1 MSEVSTAAAAGPA
14 GLSAPSLRWATTTR
28 SLRTPWPWLTL
39 ALLALLVVFLLLP
52 LVQVL
57 IGSFSG
63 ISRDGRSGWAIVAAE
78 PRYLHAVLNTI
89 MLGVVVTLF
98 ALVIGV
104 PLAWFT
110 ARFDFP
116 GKGIVAVLPLVTIV
130 VPEVIAAQTWLMMV
144 GNNGLVTRALAE
156 RGIELPSFYG
166 WTGLITVMTFTYY
179 TYVYIG
185 TLAAI
190 RGFDVQ
196 LEEAAQSLG
205 TSPAASRFKVML
217 PVVLPAVLASA
228 LLVFTLVV
236 GNFAVAMVLS
246 NRVPLLSVLTYQA
259 TVSEVGSD
267 PALQSTLATL
277 SVAIVMLALFAQR
290 RIVARGR
297 REVVQ
302 GRGAVAQRLA
312 GWRGAL
318 LGTAAGAVVAVSL
331 LPVASIVVGAFTQ
344 ARGPVMR
351 WGQWTTAHLERVF
364 TRAIDPLLNTLTYA
378 AIATAIGI
386 TLATVISVLVVK
398 KRNAA
403 TPLLDYLTALP
414 LALSGTVIGIGLLMT
429 FNTGWLS
436 LTGTGAIIVLAYV
449 VRRLPFGTRNASS
462 TLYNIP
468 DSIEEASISLGV
480 PPLRTFLRVVLP
492 LMAPAIAAAAV
503 LTWTTTVAE
512 LSASIIVYSGGRETM
527 PIQIFRLIDSGLMA
541 QASAYGLLLIAVIVL
556 PIVLAT
562 RFARIDLF
570 ASRA

>member
-1 MSEVSTAAAAGPA
+1 MNDAGAAAPAPARSGVPGPA
-14 GLSAPSLRWATTTR
+14 LRRASLLR

-39 ALLALLVVFLLLP
+39 AVLALLVVFLLLP

-57 IGSFSG
+57 VGSFGSG
-63 ISRDGRSGWAIVAAE
+63 GRSGWAIVAAE
-78 PRYLHAVLNTI
+78 PRYLQAVLNTV
-89 MLGVVVTLF
+89 MLGAVVTLL

-116 GKGIVAVLPLVTIV
+116 GKGLIAVLPLVTLV

-144 GNNGLVTRALAE
+144 GNNGLLTRALAE

-166 WTGLITVMTFTYY
+166 WTGLVTVMTFTYY

-205 TSPAASRFKVML
+205 TSPAVSRWKVML

-228 LLVFTLVV
+228 LLVFTLAV

-246 NRVPLLSVLTYQA
+246 NKVPLLSVLTYQA

-267 PALQSTLATL
+267 PTLQSTLATI

-290 RIVARGR
+290 RVVARGR

-302 GRGAVAQRLA
+302 GRGAVPARLA
-312 GWRGAL
+312 GWRGAA
-318 LGTAAGAVVAVSL
+318 LGAAAALVVAVSL
-331 LPVASIVVGAFTQ
+331 LPVASIAVGAFTQ

-386 TLATVISVLVVK
+386 TLAVIVSYLVVK
-398 KRNAA
+398 KRNAL
-403 TPLLDYLTALP
+403 TPALDYLTALP

-436 LTGTGAIIVLAYV
+436 LTGTGSIIVLAYV

-462 TLYNIP
+462 TLFNIP

-480 PPLRTFLRVVLP
+480 PPGRSFVRVVLP
-492 LMAPAIAAAAV
+492 LMAPAIVAAAV

-541 QASAYGLLLIAVIVL
+541 QASAYGLLLVAVIVL

-562 RFARIDLF
+562 RLTRIDLF

>member
-1 MSEVSTAAAAGPA
+1 MKNRLGFDP
-14 GLSAPSLRWATTTR
+14 R
-28 SLRTPWPWLTL
+28 SPWPWLTL
-39 ALLALLVVFLLLP
+39 AALVLVAVFLLWP
-52 LVQVL
+52 LANVL
-57 IGSFSG
+57 LGSL
-63 ISRDGRSGWAIVAAE
+63 GRSGTSGWAQVTADPKYA
-78 PRYLHAVLNTI
+78 RAVLNTVT
-89 MLGVVVTLF
+89 LGAVVTLF
-98 ALVIGV
+98 ALAIGV

-110 ARFDFP
+110 ARHDFP
-116 GKGIVAVLPLVTIV
+116 GKGIVAILPLVTLV

-144 GNNGLVTRALAE
+144 GNNGLFTRALADQ
-156 RGIELPSFYG
+156 GITLPSFYG

-179 TYVYIG
+179 TYIYIG

-205 TSPAASRFKVML
+205 TSPAISRVKVML

-246 NRVPLLSVLTYQA
+246 NKVPLLSVLTYQA

-267 PALQSTLATL
+267 PALQSTLASI
-277 SVAIVMLALFAQR
+277 SVAIVMVVLFVQR
-290 RIVARGR
+290 WVVGRSR

-302 GRGAVAQRLA
+302 GRTARAVPLA

-318 LGTAAGAVVAVSL
+318 LGAAAALVVVVSL

-364 TRAIDPLLNTLTYA
+364 TRAIDPLLNTLAYA
-378 AIATAIGI
+378 SIATLIGI
-386 TLATVISVLVVK
+386 VLAVLISYLVVK
-398 KRNAA
+398 KRNAL
-403 TPLLDYLTALP
+403 TPALDYLTALP

-429 FNTGWLS
+429 FNTAWLP
-436 LTGTGAIIVLAYV
+436 LAGTGAIIVLAYV

-480 PPLRTFLRVVLP
+480 PPLASFLQVVLP
-492 LMAPAIAAAAV
+492 LMLPAIVAAAV

-556 PIVLAT
+556 PILVAT
-562 RFARIDLF
+562 RVFRIDLF
-570 ASRA
+570 ASRS